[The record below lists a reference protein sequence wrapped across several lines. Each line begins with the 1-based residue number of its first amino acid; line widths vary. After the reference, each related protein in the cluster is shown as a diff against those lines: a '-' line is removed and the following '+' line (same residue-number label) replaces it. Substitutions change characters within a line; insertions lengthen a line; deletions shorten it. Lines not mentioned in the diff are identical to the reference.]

1 MNSGEEYL
9 KRTESA
15 VTKIFEGINS
25 YIQILRNSKPPI
37 YLGNAGDTF
46 NQRHAHKKWIDANQA
61 EIDASFKAQEEFSAE
76 NFALATLC
84 GSLLQIA
91 AMGIQWF
98 SKNEKIPEDLPNCLY
113 SKLKP
118 KNKITKFCIGR
129 RIRSL
134 PIGLVIY
141 AGRNQFNH
149 MDDEK
154 LKEPNRTIFNILAH
168 NYADTKNQ
176 FSKDPAFDL
185 KNDTLINF
193 AANIVGL
200 LEWKEYESYSSDM
213 YLLIVARESAL

>member
-25 YIQILRNSKPPI
+25 YIQILHNSKPPI
-37 YLGNAGDTF
+37 YLGNAGDTL
-46 NQRHAHKKWIDANQA
+46 NQRHAYKKWIDANQA
-61 EIDASFKAQEEFSAE
+61 EINASFKAQKEFSAE
-76 NFALATLC
+76 HFALATLC
-84 GSLLQIA
+84 CSLLQIA

-98 SKNEKIPEDLPNCLY
+98 SKNEKIPEDLPESLSSIDPK
-113 SKLKP
+113 SK
-118 KNKITKFCIGR
+118 IAKFCIGR
-129 RIRSL
+129 RIKNL

-149 MDDEK
+149 MDDEQ
-154 LKEPNRTIFNILAH
+154 LKEPNITIFNILAH
-168 NYADTKNQ
+168 NYADPTNQ

-213 YLLIVARESAL
+213 YPLIVARESAL